1 MSFNGSGTFQINSA
15 GQPVVAGTVITAAAF
30 NALTADLATGL
41 STCITKDGQTSA
53 TANIPMGNNKFTGLS
68 AGTSATDST
77 NLGQVQGNVASLISV
92 AGIDTITGSMSPTL
106 TAYSTGA
113 MYWFVAAGTNTGA
126 VTLNIDGLGAKSV
139 TRDGSTALIAGDI
152 VNGQVAVVV
161 YDGTRFQLQKAN
173 AFGTLTATTIN
184 TTNLTATGTVN
195 LTGATVSNGGSVTTI
210 DINGGTV
217 DGVTIGGASAGAATF
232 TNLTASGTINF
243 TGATVSNLG
252 SVTTADING
261 GTVDGVTIGGASAGA
276 GTFTNLT
283 ASGTIN
289 FTGATVSNGG
299 SVTTVDIN
307 GGTIDGAIIG
317 GTSAAAGTFTTAT
330 VGAGLVVT
338 PSLTTTGDTN
348 TGLYFPAAD
357 TIAATTGGSE
367 RMRITSSGDVGIG
380 TTGPSGRLDVRGSNS
395 STFAFFSGT
404 TKGVRFSIDSTGT
417 YLEGVDNTGY
427 SSYQPLGLNGSFLQ
441 FATGATERMRI
452 DSSGKVGIG
461 TSSPNSNALLT
472 NNGNIAIAAPTR
484 NQATSNQVGVWTS
497 DDPVSN
503 DRAAITIATVAGGS
517 SSSSY
522 ISFTTNNYG
531 VSRAE
536 RMRIDSSG
544 NVGIGTTPTA
554 STASKLFID
563 GDITRINAAGG
574 FLFNIYYDT
583 AQARWEYAGTGT
595 GAGWIDSGS
604 GNYTFQSTGSTSGT
618 AGAAATAL
626 AERMR
631 IDSSGNVRI
640 GTAALATTATDG
652 FLYVPTCAG
661 TPTGTPTAITG
672 LAPIVINTTNN
683 KLYFYSGGAWRD
695 AGP

>member
-68 AGTSATDST
+68 AGTAATDST

-92 AGIDTITGSMSPTL
+92 AGIDTITGLMSPTL
-106 TAYSTGA
+106 TAYATGA

-217 DGVTIGGASAGAATF
+217 DGVTIGGASAGA
-232 TNLTASGTINF
+232 
-243 TGATVSNLG
+243 
-252 SVTTADING
+252 
-261 GTVDGVTIGGASAGA
+261 

-317 GTSAAAGTFTTAT
+317 GASAAAGTFTTAT
-330 VGAGLVVT
+330 VGAGLVGT

-357 TIAATTGGSE
+357 TIAVANGGTERMRVTSSGNVGIGTSSPDYLLTIQSAGDAQLSLKNSSGTTKAYIGTAGIFGGVSTDDLRIRSEATNIVFGFSGAEKMRITSNGDVGIGTSSPTASVPLTILANSGNAIAQNIRGEATGIGVLLFSDNSDVENGRLDFRTNYAEIKQARNAPLVFSTNATE
-367 RMRITSSGDVGIG
+367 RMRITSSG
-380 TTGPSGRLDVRGSNS
+380 
-395 STFAFFSGT
+395 
-404 TKGVRFSIDSTGT
+404 
-417 YLEGVDNTGY
+417 
-427 SSYQPLGLNGSFLQ
+427 
-441 FATGATERMRI
+441 
-452 DSSGKVGIG
+452 
-461 TSSPNSNALLT
+461 
-472 NNGNIAIAAPTR
+472 
-484 NQATSNQVGVWTS
+484 
-497 DDPVSN
+497 
-503 DRAAITIATVAGGS
+503 
-517 SSSSY
+517 
-522 ISFTTNNYG
+522 
-531 VSRAE
+531 
-536 RMRIDSSG
+536 
-544 NVGIGTTPTA
+544 NV
-554 STASKLFID
+554 
-563 GDITRINAAGG
+563 
-574 FLFNIYYDT
+574 
-583 AQARWEYAGTGT
+583 Q
-595 GAGWIDSGS
+595 
-604 GNYTFQSTGSTSGT
+604 
-618 AGAAATAL
+618 
-626 AERMR
+626 
-631 IDSSGNVRI
+631 I

-672 LAPIVINTTNN
+672 LAPIVVNTTNN